1 MGEVRVKVEISNPAD
16 PKKSLTTEALV
27 DTGSTYSEVSAQI
40 LRSLGIEPVE
50 KRRYELANGRT
61 GLMDVGYAR
70 VRIQGEVG
78 TTPIG
83 FQRGKGEPLV
93 GLVTLEL
100 LGFKVD
106 PIDQVLVPRPIR
118 KKRV

>member
-1 MGEVRVKVEISNPAD
+1 MGEVWVKVKISNPAV
-16 PKKSLTTEALV
+16 PEKSVTTEALV

-40 LRSLGIEPVE
+40 LRSLGIEPAE
-50 KRRYELANGRT
+50 KRRYVLANGRT
-61 GLMDVGYAR
+61 GIMNVGYAR
-70 VRIQGEVG
+70 IEIQGEVG

-93 GLVTLEL
+93 GLVILEL

-106 PIDQVLVPRPIR
+106 PIDQVLVPKPIR